1 MYCILPPIY
10 PTIRRSFRRSDFK
23 WKKYGGTVLL
33 SEKTEAL
40 HVKFTERAQA
50 VTSSYSQQQSIFKL
64 ELEDSQ
70 KRDSGTGVFLLILQN
85 F

>member
-1 MYCILPPIY
+1 M
-10 PTIRRSFRRSDFK
+10 
-23 WKKYGGTVLL
+23 LL